1 MFDWDEHN
9 IPKVEAHRVGID
21 EAEQVLRDPDRVVI
35 PGKRADQGEARFVAI
50 GRTNRGRLLGVV
62 FVRRNRGI
70 RVITAREPAHW
81 ERRLYR
87 RLGK

>member
-9 IPKVEAHRVGID
+9 VPKVEAHGVRTE
-21 EAEQVLRDPDRVVI
+21 EAEQVLLDPDRVVV
-35 PGKRADQGEARFVAI
+35 PGKRADLGEARFVAI
-50 GRTNRGRLLGVV
+50 GRTNGGRLLGVV
-62 FVRRNRGI
+62 FVRRSRGV

-87 RLGK
+87 RRGK